1 MNELETLASM
11 VDHTILKP
19 YADHEMIMKTVRECI
34 EYHFAMIAVN
44 SCQVKFCHEALKGT
58 GVHVGAAI
66 SFPLGQ
72 TELSVKCFETET
84 AIEQGADEID
94 YVVNLTELK
103 NGNWDYIRK
112 EMESIVGIC
121 RKHQVLCK
129 VIFETCYLTEQQII
143 TLAHI
148 AREVK
153 PDFIK
158 TSTGFGTA
166 GADVKQV
173 ALMKKEV
180 GEDVGVK
187 AAGGIRDLKTFL
199 AMKKAGATRIGCSAS
214 VKIMKEAEEALSR
227 GEKL

>member
-1 MNELETLASM
+1 MNKLETLASM

-112 EMESIVGIC
+112 EMESIVKIC
-121 RKHQVLCK
+121 REHHVISK
-129 VIFETCYLTEQQII
+129 VIFETCYLSEDEII
-143 TLAHI
+143 RLAHI

-158 TSTGFGTA
+158 TSTGFGSA
-166 GADVKQV
+166 GATVEHV
-173 ALMKKEV
+173 ALMKKEAGDEV
-180 GEDVGVK
+180 RVK

-199 AMKKAGATRIGCSAS
+199 AMKNAGACRIGCSAS
-214 VKIMKEAEEALSR
+214 VNIMIEAEKALAK
-227 GEKL
+227 GETL